1 MHILWNFLHILLLSS
16 CGFVSFIMLAP
27 SLEDLFFDKCKI
39 LSVMQVENQQKIWH
53 FVNPFGLLLCNIR
66 EIKYFCEICCVLALV
81 RLNSLYITKD
91 SFWACRSREFFP
103 LIFPPHPLFP
113 GGINQ
118 IQTKIWSC
126 QEEIGKE
133 TLENQSF
140 PLNSLLKP
148 IKYSY

>member
-1 MHILWNFLHILLLSS
+1 MEYLQKWINLQFKIRPCQLFIWWIIVYISKLQLFIWVILLIKLLH
-16 CGFVSFIMLAP
+16 VLWKH
-27 SLEDLFFDKCKI
+27 FDKERRYRLCTSSFRALLMI
-39 LSVMQVENQQKIWH
+39 PQLSCDYTFRLM
-53 FVNPFGLLLCNIR
+53 NI
-66 EIKYFCEICCVLALV
+66 F
-81 RLNSLYITKD
+81 YITKD
-91 SFWACRSREFFP
+91 SFWACRSREFFS

-140 PLNSLLKP
+140 PLNSLPKSF
-148 IKYSY
+148 KYSY